1 MNMAAPGAT
10 RILLADDHALVRRGV
25 RLILDSEP
33 GLAVVAEAADGK
45 EAVDLARSTEID
57 LAILDIAMPRMTG
70 LQAAR
75 ELSSRYPDLRILMLT
90 MHDNEQ
96 YFFQALKAGAAG
108 YVLKSVADR
117 DLVEA
122 CRAAMRGEPF
132 LYPGA
137 VNALIRNYLNR
148 ARLGQAIPE
157 QILTAREEEVLKL
170 VAEGHSSKEIAET
183 LFISIKT
190 VERHRANMLQKLGL
204 RDRLELT
211 RYAIRAGLI
220 EP

>member
-1 MNMAAPGAT
+1 MTSA

-25 RLILDSEP
+25 RMILDKEP
-33 GLAVVAEAADGK
+33 DLRVVAEASDGA
-45 EAVDLARSTEID
+45 EAVHLLRETEVD
-57 LAILDIAMPRMTG
+57 LAILDVAMPRLTG

-75 ELSSRYPDLRILMLT
+75 EISRMVDPPKLLMLS

-96 YFFQALKAGAAG
+96 YFFESLRVGACG

-117 DLVEA
+117 DLVDA
-122 CRAAMRGEPF
+122 CRAALRGESF

-137 VNALIRNYLNR
+137 ESALVKDYLERMRRGERLPR
-148 ARLGQAIPE
+148 AV
-157 QILTAREEEVLKL
+157 LTPREDEVVKL
-170 VAEGHSSKEIAET
+170 IAEGHSSREIAKVLT
-183 LFISIKT
+183 ISVKT
-190 VERHRANMLQKLGL
+190 VDRHRENVLQKLGM
-204 RDRLELT
+204 RDRTEIT